1 MFSTAFHLLVHAADI
16 SRAFEATPLNGS
28 GSQWA
33 HVLLSCLIVGATLGE
48 ALKYF
53 TRISSNL
60 PSPRWAYSNWLIE
73 HRMHRAGWCP
83 KVVHTI
89 VDSMGSKS
97 LTYYLSSFK
106 PHRQWDHSS
115 CSSSV
120 CLQNKIHFKTYRTL
134 HVDVDLRWNRC
145 TIEDIDSTV
154 WQNLVSFVSRKET
167 PDISLG
173 SSKSASTSLRPM
185 HTREL
190 ERQWRCTIIEP
201 CLQICLYLACMV
213 RVSLSAFSF
222 ISLQIIVVG
231 RLLTLT
237 QWTG

>member
-1 MFSTAFHLLVHAADI
+1 ML
-16 SRAFEATPLNGS
+16 S
-28 GSQWA
+28 G
-33 HVLLSCLIVGATLGE
+33 LIVGATLGE

-106 PHRQWDHSS
+106 PHRQRDHSS

-167 PDISLG
+167 PVISVLE
-173 SSKSASTSLRPM
+173 APNRPVRVFVQC
-185 HTREL
+185 TRENSNGNGDAQSL
-190 ERQWRCTIIEP
+190 NR
-201 CLQICLYLACMV
+201 ACRYV
-213 RVSLSAFSF
+213 C
-222 ISLQIIVVG
+222 ISHV
-231 RLLTLT
+231 
-237 QWTG
+237 WSE